1 MLVFKVIESIM
12 RIGPRKGQ
20 KSYSAVP
27 KAPLKFSSK
36 WLVERIVRETSLSEG
51 DVRNVIITLRNIVIE
66 IVTLGGSLDLFERW

>member
-20 KSYSAVP
+20 KAYSAVP

-36 WLVERIVRETSLSEG
+36 
-51 DVRNVIITLRNIVIE
+51 
-66 IVTLGGSLDLFERW
+66 